1 MFDCSTLA
9 QVFVHEAGTL
19 AKAVDVFSLLSAG
32 IVTHVIQF
40 SSEQGIIVPQ
50 GIRFL
55 QRRVNGFCFAGVF
68 LPRVL
73 LLVEAAVF

>member
-9 QVFVHEAGTL
+9 QVFVHEAGAL

-50 GIRFL
+50 GIRFYNAML
-55 QRRVNGFCFAGVF
+55 MVFVSREFFASSVAPG
-68 LPRVL
+68 
-73 LLVEAAVF
+73 